1 MASVGR
7 PPEVD
12 KHGNIIQKSLVN
24 VTIPTKL
31 ANFLKKEGINRS
43 RLFTAVVSKLY
54 DEALCPNCY
63 SENLRTSKVGRWCHD
78 CNPLSI
84 NKWISL
90 FNCKNCNSK
99 YQPPYNMFAQPKDK
113 SFEKGCY
120 DCIPS
125 EERA

>member
-84 NKWISL
+84 NKDVKVPVSFVSELDDERVIV
-90 FNCKNCNSK
+90 NCK
-99 YQPPYNMFAQPKDK
+99 PAVPVTD
-113 SFEKGCY
+113 
-120 DCIPS
+120 
-125 EERA
+125 